1 MNFNDCIQNSIN
13 TNIIDIYFKKFYNN
27 FIKESKK
34 DTEAKY
40 ISDSWNK
47 NKK

>member
-1 MNFNDCIQNSIN
+1 MNFNDCIQNSVSI
-13 TNIIDIYFKKFYNN
+13 NIIDIYLKKFYNN
-27 FIKESKK
+27 LIKESKK
-34 DTEAKY
+34 DTEAKC